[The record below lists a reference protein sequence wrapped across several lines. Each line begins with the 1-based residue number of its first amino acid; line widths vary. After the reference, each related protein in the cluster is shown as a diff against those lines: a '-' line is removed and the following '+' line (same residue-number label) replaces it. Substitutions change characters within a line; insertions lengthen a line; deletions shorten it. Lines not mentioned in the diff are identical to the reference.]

1 MHGSVCLAAS
11 DESKLPEMAMQ
22 ESDRPHNAGNQDDM
36 KATAVEQPSRARIP
50 KFSLPSGS
58 RPLEGFTIKRG
69 IGAGGFGEVYFA
81 TTDGG
86 KDVAIKRIQRN
97 LDIEL
102 RGVRQC
108 LNLKHP
114 NLVALFDIKYD
125 DSEQAWV
132 VMEYVGGESLQQ
144 VIERNPNGMPLE
156 TVNAWFDGI
165 TAGVA
170 YLHDCGIV
178 HRDLKPGNIF
188 LDQTAVKIGDYGL
201 SKFISC
207 SRRSGQTQSV
217 GTFHYMAPEIGQGRY
232 GKEIDIYALGIMLY
246 EMLTGSVPYDGES
259 SQEIIMKHLTAQ
271 PDLDQV
277 PAPYRA
283 VIERSLAKE
292 PASRFSHVAEMREAL
307 ELDEIPSNRQ
317 DAFDPTPAAVLA
329 AAATAEAAAEAPK
342 TITLPNEPVARAVHA
357 AWRELAAGWQDA
369 NLGVVPRV
377 ILLIG
382 GLFLLLFN
390 AAWIIPYLGIVA
402 ICYGVYL
409 AIRST
414 VLNKHELE
422 QPRTKA
428 RPVKPVARE
437 ARAAAVAAELAAKPR
452 MSRRRRREA
461 RRHIGRLLPADMRS
475 RLAQKSKR
483 EQLTELLSSLL
494 TAALVC
500 AVVAFPMTILAL
512 QPLRRGDFYSF
523 APNYAWLLFGSTLA
537 SWGVLVVSKPWE
549 SLTGDTTLR
558 RFSQMIAGMVVGGAV
573 YLFTAFLHF
582 QPHYFL
588 DDDFHMSFRDLPHGM
603 FAQNGIPTFAGFVAF
618 FGALFAVVR
627 WWKRTDPTRS
637 SRLGILSTL
646 TCGVGAMIVF
656 AFCPIPQ
663 GSLVALTAAL
673 AVQLASPWITHEER
687 GAIRRELVA
696 REIG

>member
-1 MHGSVCLAAS
+1 
-11 DESKLPEMAMQ
+11 
-22 ESDRPHNAGNQDDM
+22 M
-36 KATAVEQPSRARIP
+36 KATAVEQPSRARVP

-58 RPLEGFTIKRG
+58 RPLDGFTIKRG

-271 PDLDQV
+271 PELDKV
-277 PAPYRA
+277 PSTYRHA
-283 VIERSLAKE
+283 IETALSKDPSQRYSHVGEMRDALQLDHL
-292 PASRFSHVAEMREAL
+292 PASNPAS
-307 ELDEIPSNRQ
+307 
-317 DAFDPTPAAVLA
+317 FDPTPAAVLA
-329 AAATAEAAAEAPK
+329 AATATAEATAEAATESAK

-357 AWRELAAGWQDA
+357 AWRELAAGWQNS

-377 ILLIG
+377 ALLIG

-390 AAWIIPYLGIVA
+390 AAWIIPYLGILA

-414 VLNKHELE
+414 VLTKHDLPTPAALDKE
-422 QPRTKA
+422 
-428 RPVKPVARE
+428 RPMTAQ
-437 ARAAAVAAELAAKPR
+437 AVAQASPAAGDATSRQPK

-461 RRHIGRLLPADMRS
+461 RRHIGRLLPADMRA
-475 RLAQKSKR
+475 RLAKKSKR
-483 EQLTELLSSLL
+483 AQLTELISSLL

-537 SWGVLVVSKPWE
+537 SWGVLIVSKPWE
-549 SLTGDTTLR
+549 ALMGDTTLR
-558 RFSQMIAGMVVGGAV
+558 RSARPKKRA
-573 YLFTAFLHF
+573 YCRRAA
-582 QPHYFL
+582 
-588 DDDFHMSFRDLPHGM
+588 RR
-603 FAQNGIPTFAGFVAF
+603 NW
-618 FGALFAVVR
+618 VR
-627 WWKRTDPTRS
+627 SYK
-637 SRLGILSTL
+637 SRLGVAVATR
-646 TCGVGAMIVF
+646 
-656 AFCPIPQ
+656 
-663 GSLVALTAAL
+663 GS
-673 AVQLASPWITHEER
+673 
-687 GAIRRELVA
+687 
-696 REIG
+696 